1 MTYYIIIYINM
12 NNINSTEGSK
22 NISNIKYVDQ
32 SDIDLDYLTELYDIM
47 DKYKVNRVYHMSVKD
62 KKFSEIHQSMIII
75 DVHDESFK
83 MNILKFI
90 KKYLPIVY
98 FKIILQF
105 RLFGFKYRLKKLLN
119 NYDIETISTKS
130 FNLCEG
136 ITITQGKLILRN
148 IQIIFKSGIAY
159 QIDKLN
165 IEVH

>member
-1 MTYYIIIYINM
+1 M
-12 NNINSTEGSK
+12 NSNNSAEGSK

-32 SDIDLDYLTELYDIM
+32 SDIDLNYLTELYDIM

-75 DVHDESFK
+75 DIHNESFK
-83 MNILKFI
+83 MSVLKFI
-90 KKYLPIVY
+90 KKYLPLVY

-105 RLFGFKYRLKKLLN
+105 RLFRFRYRLKKLLN
-119 NYDIETISTKS
+119 TYDIEIISTRS

-136 ITITQGKLILRN
+136 ITIAQGKLILRN

>member
-1 MTYYIIIYINM
+1 M
-12 NNINSTEGSK
+12 NSINSTEGSK

-32 SDIDLDYLTELYDIM
+32 SDIDLNYLTELYDIM

-83 MNILKFI
+83 MNVLKFI

>member
-1 MTYYIIIYINM
+1 M
-12 NNINSTEGSK
+12 NSINSIEGSK

-32 SDIDLDYLTELYDIM
+32 SDIDLNYLTELYDIM

-62 KKFSEIHQSMIII
+62 KKFSEIHQSMMII

-83 MNILKFI
+83 MNVLKFI

-119 NYDIETISTKS
+119 NYDIEAISTKS

>member
-1 MTYYIIIYINM
+1 M
-12 NNINSTEGSK
+12 NSINSAEGSK

-32 SDIDLDYLTELYDIM
+32 SDIDLNYLTELYDIM

-83 MNILKFI
+83 MNVLKFI

>member
-1 MTYYIIIYINM
+1 M
-12 NNINSTEGSK
+12 NSINSIEGSK

-32 SDIDLDYLTELYDIM
+32 SDIDLNYLTELYDIM

-83 MNILKFI
+83 MNVLKFI

>member
-1 MTYYIIIYINM
+1 M
-12 NNINSTEGSK
+12 NSNNSIEGSK

-32 SDIDLDYLTELYDIM
+32 SDIDLNYLTELYDIM

-75 DVHDESFK
+75 DVHNESFK
-83 MNILKFI
+83 MSILKFV

-98 FKIILQF
+98 YKIILQF
-105 RLFGFKYRLKKLLN
+105 RLFGFRYRLKKLLN
-119 NYDIETISTKS
+119 IYDIETISTRS

>member
-1 MTYYIIIYINM
+1 M
-12 NNINSTEGSK
+12 NSNNSAEGSK

-32 SDIDLDYLTELYDIM
+32 SDIDLNYLTELYDIM

-75 DVHDESFK
+75 DVHNESFK
-83 MNILKFI
+83 MSVLKFI
-90 KKYLPIVY
+90 KKYIPIVY

-105 RLFGFKYRLKKLLN
+105 RLFGFRYRLKKLLN
-119 NYDIETISTKS
+119 IYDIETISTRS

>member
-1 MTYYIIIYINM
+1 M
-12 NNINSTEGSK
+12 NSINSTEGSK

-32 SDIDLDYLTELYDIM
+32 SGIDLNYLTELYDIM

>member
-1 MTYYIIIYINM
+1 M
-12 NNINSTEGSK
+12 NSNNSAEGSK

-32 SDIDLDYLTELYDIM
+32 SDIDLNYLTELYDIM

-75 DVHDESFK
+75 DVHNESFK
-83 MNILKFI
+83 MSVLKFI
-90 KKYLPIVY
+90 KKYLPLVY

-105 RLFGFKYRLKKLLN
+105 RLFGFRYRLKKLLN
-119 NYDIETISTKS
+119 NYDIEIISTRS